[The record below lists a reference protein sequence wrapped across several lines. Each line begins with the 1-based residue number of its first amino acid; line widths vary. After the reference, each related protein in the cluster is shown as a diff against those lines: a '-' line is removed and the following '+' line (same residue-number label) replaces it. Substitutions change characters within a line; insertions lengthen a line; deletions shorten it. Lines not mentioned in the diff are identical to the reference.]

1 MLTVVAGSAEH
12 CCCMF
17 LLLNTVA
24 AAGAEHRGAESVS
37 NKIRIVHKSPL
48 SKIRHNVE
56 LEGSDHC
63 QQSQSSQIRKRSLL
77 ARLFRVQAPYAST
90 ETRHTAFTG
99 PES

>member
-37 NKIRIVHKSPL
+37 NKIRIVHKIPTF
-48 SKIRHNVE
+48 KNKAQCGIR
-56 LEGSDHC
+56 G
-63 QQSQSSQIRKRSLL
+63 IRSL
-77 ARLFRVQAPYAST
+77 ST
-90 ETRHTAFTG
+90 ITKFSNKKKE
-99 PES
+99 PISSPV